1 MTHQNWSSG
10 VVSTSLFP
18 ELTQYLQWSGLYDP
32 LQKIYTSTQQYEL
45 PYMAHFV
52 LIFILSQLNKLTYNK
67 KIDGLV
73 AKRPQDNIDGIPFVI
88 GLATLLHHLG
98 SATTETCCGLLIQ
111 FVRSNLELNIR

>member
-1 MTHQNWSSG
+1 
-10 VVSTSLFP
+10 
-18 ELTQYLQWSGLYDP
+18 
-32 LQKIYTSTQQYEL
+32 
-45 PYMAHFV
+45 MAHFV